1 MTEQSPVAA
10 RSPAALPAAARILG
24 TAPVGAQVYSLLR
37 ERIISMTLLPGQ
49 RISEAEIANS
59 LEISRQPVREAFIK
73 LSDDGLLEVRPQRG
87 TFVRRISLQAVKDA
101 RFVRE
106 AIEADIARLVAET
119 SDPSLIAD
127 LRIQLSEQAAVGANE
142 TSSFM
147 RLDERFHETLAK
159 AAGKPF
165 AWSVIRD
172 IKFQMDRVRYLS
184 AQQFPLGK
192 LLDQHTEIVDAI
204 AARNADLSEAAMRKH
219 LREILID
226 LPKVD
231 EEYPGYFE
239 IE

>member
-1 MTEQSPVAA
+1 MTEQSPMPRSSAA
-10 RSPAALPAAARILG
+10 VPEAARILG

-37 ERIISMTLLPGQ
+37 ERIINMTLLPGQ

-59 LEISRQPVREAFIK
+59 LETSRQPVREAFIK

-87 TFVRRISLQAVKDA
+87 TYVRRISLQAVKDA

-106 AIEADIARLVAET
+106 AIEADIVRLVAEQ
-119 SDPSLIAD
+119 SDAALIAD
-127 LRIQLSEQAAVGANE
+127 LRDQLAEQAAVGKDGTGA
-142 TSSFM
+142 FI

-192 LLDQHTEIVDAI
+192 LLDQHTAIVDAI
-204 AARNADLSEAAMRKH
+204 AAGDADRSEADMRKH
-219 LREILID
+219 LREILTD
-226 LPKVD
+226 LPEVD
-231 EEYPGYFE
+231 KQHPGYFD

>member
-1 MTEQSPVAA
+1 
-10 RSPAALPAAARILG
+10 
-24 TAPVGAQVYSLLR
+24 
-37 ERIISMTLLPGQ
+37 MTLLPGQ

-106 AIEADIARLVAET
+106 AIEADIVRLVAESRMPRLSPT
-119 SDPSLIAD
+119 CAT
-127 LRIQLSEQAAVGANE
+127 QLSEQAAVGANE

-204 AARNADLSEAAMRKH
+204 AAEC
-219 LREILID
+219 
-226 LPKVD
+226 
-231 EEYPGYFE
+231 
-239 IE
+239 